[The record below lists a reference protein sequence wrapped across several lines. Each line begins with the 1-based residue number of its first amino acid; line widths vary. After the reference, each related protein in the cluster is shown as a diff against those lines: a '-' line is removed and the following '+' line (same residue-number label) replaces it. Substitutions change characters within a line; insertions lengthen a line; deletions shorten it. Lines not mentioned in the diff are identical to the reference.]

1 VSSKINGYAPAE
13 PLLPIKGSNSNA
25 GVADKQQGEAK
36 TAAATGQTGDHVT
49 LTDSART
56 LQKIEETVA
65 NTPVVDA
72 AKVASVKQ
80 AVQSGTYQIDPQRVA
95 DKLLQY
101 ERGLK

>member
-1 VSSKINGYAPAE
+1 VSSKINGYAQPSRSYPSRVRTATQELPTSRKVKRRPRPPPA
-13 PLLPIKGSNSNA
+13 
-25 GVADKQQGEAK
+25 DR
-36 TAAATGQTGDHVT
+36 DHVT

-72 AKVASVKQ
+72 AKVGLRQTSRAERHVPDRPRSEL
-80 AVQSGTYQIDPQRVA
+80 P